1 MIEFL
6 IDADAAIIGLEKIND
21 DILSKL
27 PNLKFISKYGV
38 GLDNINLDD
47 AKKMM

>member
-1 MIEFL
+1 ML
-6 IDADAAIIGLEKIND
+6 YDGLEKIND

-38 GLDNINLDD
+38 GLDNINL
-47 AKKMM
+47 MMQKNDVKIGWTKD